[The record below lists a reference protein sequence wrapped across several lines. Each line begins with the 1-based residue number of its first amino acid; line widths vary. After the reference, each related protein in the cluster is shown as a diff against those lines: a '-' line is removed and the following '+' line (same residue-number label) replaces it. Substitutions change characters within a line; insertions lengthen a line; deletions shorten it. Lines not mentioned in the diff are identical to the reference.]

1 MMRAARIT
9 MAAAVF
15 ATLCPMAPAQ
25 TGDGQFAPGKLD
37 DCRRRLGIPEHAQVT
52 VRPKCED
59 LPEKPKGSRPDA
71 KPGKAPASD
80 GDAGGKVPGHEKYS
94 CWVAEDRCLQ
104 SLGTWGDSKLDRESR
119 RFYTHHRNVCNQRI
133 AVKACLE
140 RVGMKPWCG
149 MNGIE
154 PGKTWTWSVSRAT
167 GRYRAAHAGVAAGRD
182 DFICPKPAGWK
193 EMGG

>member
-1 MMRAARIT
+1 MKRATRIT
-9 MAAAVF
+9 LAVLCIALGPSAAA
-15 ATLCPMAPAQ
+15 Q
-25 TGDGQFAPGKLD
+25 GGDTQFAPAKVD
-37 DCRRRLGIPEHAQVT
+37 DCRHRLGIDPNALIT
-52 VRPKCED
+52 IPARCDD
-59 LPEKPKGSRPDA
+59 LPETKKGSRPDA
-71 KPGKAPASD
+71 NPGKVRTSD
-80 GDAGGKVPGHEKYS
+80 EAAGGKVPGYEKYS

-104 SLGTWGDSKLDRESR
+104 SLGSWGDSKLDRESR
-119 RFYTHHRNVCNQRI
+119 RFHTYHRNVCTQRI

-140 RVGMKPWCG
+140 RVDMKPWCG

-167 GRYRAAHAGVAAGRD
+167 GRYSARHAGVAAGRD